1 MPIGAAMLGEKVC
14 DYLEFGMGDIGL
26 GTVRLNNAEGEKEI
40 LFAFATRKPT
50 EIGLVSDKKDRPGI
64 EEIELIF
71 RFTKLES
78 IDVLIGALREHK
90 KILKKEKEAK
100 E

>member
-1 MPIGAAMLGEKVC
+1 MPIGAAMLGEKAC

-71 RFTKLES
+71 RFTKIES
-78 IDVLIGALREHK
+78 LDVLIGALKEHK
-90 KILKKEKEAK
+90 KILKKEKEVI
-100 E
+100 